1 MVAHSA
7 SQAGGF
13 SPLEPLHVA
22 VAADGSVAAIRE
34 AARITLVELPSA
46 IAFAE
51 IGVDPDAAASDIA
64 WVGTPPRL
72 IVLSRYAAS
81 STVHLLDPHGPHTL
95 AEIPL
100 DSPMRLF
107 STVGSYALIADA
119 RHAAVLVASETQLLP
134 YQFPSRAMPVAAGA
148 AAGQFLVALA
158 ATVEEWDPQNR
169 TPRRRLR
176 LPRTASITAVGGSER
191 LVWLTTQQQPARIDV
206 IPLVN
211 RGQPKAHD
219 LPEPIAQITGH
230 PRSDLV
236 VCVGADTGRLYVVD
250 LDGRMAI
257 RVIEPEGADRT
268 AFAGLVVGR
277 MIGVVAARAGYP
289 LTVVPLDGR
298 DLDPADLA
306 SSAVLRWKGPAT
318 RSRGLSG
325 SEPPASDVTGAGS
338 PPPGAADPGSS
349 EPALS
354 NADSAAS
361 EPIGTADRELA
372 DTGERA
378 LGDAESA
385 ASKLGGLGHR
395 ESADTGERALGDAES
410 VASKLSGLG
419 SRASATAGE
428 SALGDAESA
437 ASKLSGLGDRESATA
452 GAPAPGNASF
462 AASKLSGLGNRE
474 SAATG
479 APATALKDPHD
490 PEPRAVSVASSAPAA
505 EPQAGDPAS
514 PPGARPSL
522 SPLAAARASAAAAL
536 GGLGSPAGLLSRDP
550 SIVPEAARRAGRAIA
565 AVGDQF
571 AAWLDAPSDTRVFEP
586 TTPARPL
593 VRSAARSEVRR
604 SWRDDVV
611 AWSRAAITGAAHHAA
626 PDAALIDAVVARF
639 EIPRHLQPAIV
650 LLYAAHLCG
659 ERGAAPVDVARVL
672 DHQWDEALGRG
683 ALAQRRIASYADSRV
698 TLAAA
703 IRRVLDELPPLTG
716 TLIGEPGSVLLL
728 GPCVVVADG
737 ESLAAVAARCR
748 ASVGGAILL
757 AHPEADRAELLFEA
771 RAHGAAAMLQI
782 STGLDTAP
790 TDHAIFVVS
799 NPELADRLG
808 IPRLP

>member
-1 MVAHSA
+1 MPGGRGGLIDDAGLAAAAGAGLDPRMVARSA

-13 SPLEPLHVA
+13 SPLDPLHVA
-22 VAADGSVAAIRE
+22 VAADGSVAAILE
-34 AARITLVELPSA
+34 AARITVVELPSA
-46 IAFAE
+46 VAFAE
-51 IGVDPDAAASDIA
+51 IGVDPDAVASDIA

-100 DSPMRLF
+100 ESPMRLF
-107 STVGSYALIADA
+107 STVGPYALIAGA

-134 YQFPSRAMPVAAGA
+134 YRFPSRAMPVAAGA

-158 ATVEEWDPQNR
+158 ATVEEWDPQQR
-169 TPRRRLR
+169 TPRRRMR

-211 RGQPKAHD
+211 RGQSKAHD

-236 VCVGADTGRLYVVD
+236 VCVGADSGRLYVVD
-250 LDGRMAI
+250 LDGRMAM

-268 AFAGLVVGR
+268 AIAGLVVGR
-277 MIGVVAARAGYP
+277 MIGVVAAQAGYP

-298 DLDPADLA
+298 DLDPADVA

-318 RSRGLSG
+318 RSRG
-325 SEPPASDVTGAGS
+325 SEPPALDPAGAAPAS
-338 PPPGAADPGSS
+338 LFADAADPRAGEPDTS
-349 EPALS
+349 E
-354 NADSAAS
+354 AAGGPS
-361 EPIGTADRELA
+361 DREPDA
-372 DTGERA
+372 TEDPA
-378 LGDAESA
+378 PGDAESA
-385 ASKLGGLGHR
+385 TSARIEPGDR
-395 ESADTGERALGDAES
+395 ELDATGEAAPGD
-410 VASKLSGLG
+410 
-419 SRASATAGE
+419 T
-428 SALGDAESA
+428 DSA
-437 ASKLSGLGDRESATA
+437 ASAPIDADDRE
-452 GAPAPGNASF
+452 PA
-462 AASKLSGLGNRE
+462 AA
-474 SAATG
+474 G
-479 APATALKDPHD
+479 APATATTPHD
-490 PEPRAVSVASSAPAA
+490 PGAHAASIASPAP
-505 EPQAGDPAS
+505 AGDPRAGDPPGS
-514 PPGARPSL
+514 PPSARPSL
-522 SPLAAARASAAAAL
+522 SPLASARASAAATL
-536 GGLGSPAGLLSRDP
+536 GGLAAPAGLVIRDP
-550 SIVPEAARRAGRAIA
+550 RIRPEAARHAGRAIA
-565 AVGDQF
+565 AAGDPL
-571 AAWLDAPSDTRVFEP
+571 AAELEVPPEARAPIEP

-593 VRSAARSEVRR
+593 ARRSEVRR

-611 AWSRAAITGAAHHAA
+611 AWSRTAIAGAAHHAA
-626 PDAALIDAVVARF
+626 PAAALIDAVVARF
-639 EIPRHLQPAIV
+639 ELSRQLQPAIV

-672 DHQWDEALGRG
+672 AHQWDEALGRG

-703 IRRVLDELPPLTG
+703 IRRVLDELPPVTG
-716 TLIGEPGSVLLL
+716 TLIGEPGSGVLL
-728 GPCVVVADG
+728 GPCVVVAEG
-737 ESLAAVAARCR
+737 EPLAAIAARCR
-748 ASVGGAILL
+748 ARVGGAILL

-771 RAHGAAAMLQI
+771 RAHGATAMLEI
-782 STGLDTAP
+782 ATDLDPAP

-808 IPRLP
+808 VPRLP